1 MVSGARVL
9 LDSRY
14 QMILGK
20 RDNSELKKKKKAKNP
35 PHHLYVYVTIKRNE
49 NKTNQRQGGNIV
61 MHMAD
66 KRLQSKFIKKFYELI
81 SMSQN
86 V

>member
-1 MVSGARVL
+1 MA
-9 LDSRY
+9 
-14 QMILGK
+14 
-20 RDNSELKKKKKAKNP
+20 LKFITCMTQKYHKQ
-35 PHHLYVYVTIKRNE
+35 TI
-49 NKTNQRQGGNIV
+49 KTNQRQGENIV